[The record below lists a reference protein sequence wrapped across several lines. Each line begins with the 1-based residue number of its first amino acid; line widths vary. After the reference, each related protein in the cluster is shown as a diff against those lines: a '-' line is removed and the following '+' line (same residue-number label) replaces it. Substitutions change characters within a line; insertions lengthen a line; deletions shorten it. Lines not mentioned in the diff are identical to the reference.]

1 MKISL
6 LFLAFLSFSN
16 CLFYLQ
22 SETMTT
28 LESENGYFFIKAS
41 DYTNKNFIFLHFIA
55 TNIMLNNLEYC
66 DYSSVPTVDSISDC
80 QFKAI
85 HPYKSKTITNVIN
98 DYYKFEKYIRP
109 FSFVIFHYSGVKQS
123 VFDIKVESSSLEKEE
138 TEEKTIKDESDKSLI
153 ILLVSVAVLIIALIV
168 AIILLVYLAIQNQK
182 IKAGLIK
189 IGEEGTNA
197 AITYSDSLVE
207 NNRKV

>member
-1 MKISL
+1 M
-6 LFLAFLSFSN
+6 
-16 CLFYLQ
+16 
-22 SETMTT
+22 
-28 LESENGYFFIKAS
+28 
-41 DYTNKNFIFLHFIA
+41 
-55 TNIMLNNLEYC
+55 
-66 DYSSVPTVDSISDC
+66 
-80 QFKAI
+80 
-85 HPYKSKTITNVIN
+85 
-98 DYYKFEKYIRP
+98 
-109 FSFVIFHYSGVKQS
+109 
-123 VFDIKVESSSLEKEE
+123 EKEE

>member
-109 FSFVIFHYSGVKQS
+109 FSFVIF
-123 VFDIKVESSSLEKEE
+123 IIVELSNQF
-138 TEEKTIKDESDKSLI
+138 LI
-153 ILLVSVAVLIIALIV
+153 LKL
-168 AIILLVYLAIQNQK
+168 
-182 IKAGLIK
+182 KAQFWK
-189 IGEEGTNA
+189 
-197 AITYSDSLVE
+197 
-207 NNRKV
+207 RKKLKKKL